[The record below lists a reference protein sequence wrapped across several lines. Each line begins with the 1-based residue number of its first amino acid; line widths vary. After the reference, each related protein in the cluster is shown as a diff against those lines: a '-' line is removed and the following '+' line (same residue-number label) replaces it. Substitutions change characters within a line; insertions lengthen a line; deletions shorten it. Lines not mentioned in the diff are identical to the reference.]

1 MERLLVARHAE
12 SAFGVAR
19 LISGEQAGCRGLT
32 DSGREQARALG
43 ERLRVE
49 PVELAVTSGFR
60 RADETA
66 ELALAGRG
74 VPRLVVPELGDIRVG
89 DYEGGPLDEYLAWA
103 WSHGPEEQAPGGG
116 ESRADAAARFARGL
130 RLVLARPEATVLL
143 VSHSLPL
150 RYLLDAASGRD
161 PGSRAV
167 PVPYAEAEPV
177 AAADV
182 VAAIERLERWSA
194 APAFA

>member
-12 SAFGVAR
+12 SAFSVER
-19 LISGEQAGCRGLT
+19 LISGERAGCRGLT
-32 DSGREQARALG
+32 EAGRQQARALG
-43 ERLRVE
+43 ERLRGE
-49 PVELAVTSGFR
+49 PIELAVTSGFR
-60 RADETA
+60 RAEETA
-66 ELALAGRG
+66 DLALERRD

-89 DYEGGPLDEYLAWA
+89 DYEGGSLDEYLAWA

-130 RLVLARPEATVLL
+130 RLVLGRPEASILL

-150 RYLLDAASGRD
+150 RYLLDAAGGRD
-161 PGSRAV
+161 PGSRAE
-167 PVPYAEAEPV
+167 PVPYARAEPV